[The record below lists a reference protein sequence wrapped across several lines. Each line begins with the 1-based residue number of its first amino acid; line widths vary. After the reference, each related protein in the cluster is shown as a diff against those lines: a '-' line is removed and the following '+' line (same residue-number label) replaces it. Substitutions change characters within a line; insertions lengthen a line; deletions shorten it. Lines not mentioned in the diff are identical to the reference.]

1 MAISNDH
8 MSGFVFGVGAAAAAY
23 YFYRKNQPQVD
34 EFLRKQGIE
43 LPDLALERDLS
54 TLSLNELVREKE
66 RLEDLIAEREQTS
79 RPTREPASPLASEG
93 SPGES
98 GDKMKTSP
106 VSAEK

>member
-8 MSGFVFGVGAAAAAY
+8 MSGFIFGVGAAAAAY

-54 TLSLNELVREKE
+54 SLSLNELVREKE
-66 RLEDLIAEREQTS
+66 RLEDLIAERERTS
-79 RPTREPASPLASEG
+79 RPTRETAAASTSEG
-93 SPGES
+93 TPGETS
-98 GDKMKTSP
+98 DRKKTSP
-106 VSAEK
+106 VSAE